1 MRMPDRSYSMTKNE
15 ALRLVSKA
23 MDEVKYGEITIKMQD
38 GLPLFVEQHIRHR
51 VVARKEERVH
61 EQR

>member
-1 MRMPDRSYSMTKNE
+1 MTKNE

-23 MDEVKYGEITIKMQD
+23 MDEVQYGEITIKMQD